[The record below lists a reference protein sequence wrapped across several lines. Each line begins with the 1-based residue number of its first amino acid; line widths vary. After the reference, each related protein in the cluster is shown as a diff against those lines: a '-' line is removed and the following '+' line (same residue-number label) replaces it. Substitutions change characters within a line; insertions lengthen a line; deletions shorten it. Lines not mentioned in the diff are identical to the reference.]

1 MHLIRLASAAALLLA
16 CWLVSASVAAQIAPR
31 APASAASAA
40 TTAASAAA
48 SASTSA
54 STSASA
60 SAPAPAASAASSAS
74 APAAS
79 VAAST
84 ALQRTP
90 SLPAAPRGDAARRLP
105 IVLLSKSFSTLPDLW
120 MLAEGEVEFRRG
132 SLVVRADRLAY
143 DVPTDR
149 ANARGAVRIEQPG
162 VVYSGPELDLSVQRF
177 EGSFR
182 SPRFEFTKLKS
193 GGSASRVDFLGAN
206 RASAINA
213 SYTSCPRE
221 DSDSAPEPAWVLK
234 ADRVDLNLESNVG
247 VAEGAVLR
255 FLGKPII
262 ALPTLSFPLGDTR
275 KSGWLPPTLNLDN
288 RSGVDLSVPYYWDIA
303 PNRDATLAPR
313 LITRRGLG
321 LDAEFRYLEP
331 SYEGQLRLDLLP
343 HDRLAGR
350 SRGAMRWTQ
359 EGRLPW
365 GIQARADVARVSDD
379 EWWRDFPN
387 RSLSLTT
394 RLLAQRL
401 SLERPFDFAPGFA
414 PQPSTA
420 LAGSSVNS
428 ADTTSSS
435 PGLTPTGSQGLAY
448 ARVLRWQALQATDA
462 AVVSPYERNPQ
473 LGLRWRGSRAGW
485 LLGMEAEYNRFTLPS
500 DPLARA
506 GRDSGGE
513 RLHAQAQVSYPWR
526 EPGWWVTPKITV
538 NGAAYASNSTAA
550 GAVARA
556 SRTLPTFSLD
566 TGLELERYT
575 EAFGRALRQTLE
587 PRLLYVNTPFR
598 AQSQLP
604 NYDAA
609 AKDFNFVSIYSENTF
624 SGVDRISD
632 THQISAGFT
641 TRLVDEASGAEAL
654 RLGLVQRYQ
663 LRSQFVAPQADG
675 SPDGP
680 ALTQRLSDLL
690 LLGSTSVL
698 PHWNFDAAVQYSPD
712 LQRSVRSIVGVR
724 HSPGP
729 FRTVNAT
736 YRLARGLSEQVELG
750 WQWPLLE
757 RTLKANGVGSGADG
771 CQGSWYSVGRIN
783 YSLKDSRVTDSI
795 LGFEYDAG
803 CWIGRVVA
811 ERLSTGRSAATT
823 RLLIQLELVGL
834 SRIGSNPLKVL
845 KENIPGYRLLREDRS
860 EDRLNDSP

>member
-1 MHLIRLASAAALLLA
+1 M
-16 CWLVSASVAAQIAPR
+16 
-31 APASAASAA
+31 
-40 TTAASAAA
+40 
-48 SASTSA
+48 
-54 STSASA
+54 
-60 SAPAPAASAASSAS
+60 
-74 APAAS
+74 
-79 VAAST
+79 
-84 ALQRTP
+84 QRTL
-90 SLPAAPRGDAARRLP
+90 SLLAAPRGDAARRLP
-105 IVLLSKSFSTLPDLW
+105 IVLMSREFSAQPDLW

-143 DVPTDR
+143 DVPLDR
-149 ANARGAVRIEQPG
+149 ANARGQVRIEQPG

-182 SPRFEFTKLKS
+182 SPRFEFTKLKA
-193 GGSASRVDFLGAN
+193 GGHAARVDFLGPN
-206 RASAINA
+206 RASAIHA
-213 SYTSCPRE
+213 SYTSCPR
-221 DSDSAPEPAWVLK
+221 DGSDGVVESDVSRAAAEPAWVLK

-255 FLGKPII
+255 FLGHPII

-275 KSGWLPPTLNLDN
+275 KSGWLPPTANLDN
-288 RSGVDLSVPYYWDIA
+288 RSGVDITVPYYWDIA

-313 LITRRGLG
+313 VITRRGLG

-350 SRGAMRWTQ
+350 ARGSLRWTQ

-365 GIQARADVARVSDD
+365 GIAARADVARVSDD
-379 EWWRDFPN
+379 EWWRDFPS
-387 RSLSLTT
+387 RGLSLTP

-401 SLERPFDFAPGFA
+401 SFERPFDVVPQAGADLQPRGGPGTGVSGMGHGA
-414 PQPSTA
+414 E
-420 LAGSSVNS
+420 G
-428 ADTTSSS
+428 DTSSTT
-435 PGLTPTGSQGLAY
+435 LDAVPTGGRGLAY

-473 LGLRWRGSRAGW
+473 LGLRWSGGAQGW
-485 LLGMEAEYNRFTLPS
+485 LLGVETEYNRFTLPS
-500 DPLARA
+500 ETLARA

-526 EPGWWVTPKITV
+526 EPGWWVTPKFTV
-538 NGAAYASNSTAA
+538 NAAAYASSSTAP

-566 TGLELERYT
+566 SGLELDRYT

-598 AQSQLP
+598 AQSHLP

-609 AKDFNFVSIYSENTF
+609 AKDFNFASIYSENTF

-641 TRLVDEASGAEAL
+641 TRLVDEATGAEAL

-675 SPDGP
+675 TPDGP

-712 LQRSVRSIVGVR
+712 LQRSVRTIVSVR

-729 FRTVNAT
+729 FRTVNTT
-736 YRLARGLSEQVELG
+736 YRLARGVSEQVELG

-757 RTLKANGVGSGADG
+757 RTLKANGVANGADG
-771 CQGSWYSVGRIN
+771 CQGSWYSVGRVN
-783 YSLKDSRVTDSI
+783 YSLKDSRITDSI
-795 LGFEYDAG
+795 LGLEYDAG
-803 CWIGRVVA
+803 CWIGRLVA

-823 RLLIQLELVGL
+823 RLSFQMELIGL
-834 SRIGSNPLKVL
+834 SRLGLGFNPLKVL

-860 EDRLNDSP
+860 DDRLND